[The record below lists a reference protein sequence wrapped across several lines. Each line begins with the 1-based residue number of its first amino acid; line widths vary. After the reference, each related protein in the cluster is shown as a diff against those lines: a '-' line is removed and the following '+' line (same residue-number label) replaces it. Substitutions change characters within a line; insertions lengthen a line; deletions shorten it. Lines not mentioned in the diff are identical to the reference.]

1 MQEYKVDMTKI
12 KAQVRKDLVDSEK
25 LLNQSIQKN
34 IESPLMKTTEQ
45 FFIEFKRKISG
56 LKKDIENSLN
66 DKENAHQNDQFLLQI
81 IQSMRQEN
89 SNINQ
94 RIMVLKSALNKEI
107 KSAA

>member
-1 MQEYKVDMTKI
+1 MQ
-12 KAQVRKDLVDSEK
+12 
-25 LLNQSIQKN
+25 QS
-34 IESPLMKTTEQ
+34 
-45 FFIEFKRKISG
+45 R
-56 LKKDIENSLN
+56 LN
-66 DKENAHQNDQFLLQI
+66 DKENSHQNDQFLLQI